1 MIKILAHSLHCM
13 RSVDLLR
20 SGIIS
25 STASAAEI
33 SSKKVSIPKD
43 TPIIDAI
50 KIMFQKRIR
59 RLFVDNSNWDNEF
72 ISSRK
77 VISYLF
83 TPERLQFVKQNPER
97 WLDGAVKDVE
107 LTRAET
113 VSDSSS
119 INKLSRLLG
128 NDMEAC
134 LVTQKSEVITRW
146 DLIMKTWKK
155 TGFRINEEKVGK
167 NSLSSVASKT
177 KFEETKSERSN

>member
-1 MIKILAHSLHCM
+1 MYS
-13 RSVDLLR
+13 
-20 SGIIS
+20 
-25 STASAAEI
+25 
-33 SSKKVSIPKD
+33 
-43 TPIIDAI
+43 
-50 KIMFQKRIR
+50 
-59 RLFVDNSNWDNEF
+59 
-72 ISSRK
+72 
-77 VISYLF
+77 F